1 MSLYEIIVAGIAA
14 SNFVLTLAVMATNRN
29 KAAAA
34 KLDELGRKLEADLAE
49 MDSRFDRRAVEH
61 ALRIERLDAE
71 AESAEAR
78 GLGLDLRPAQ
88 RHPAAGGALVRRDV
102 RSAGADQHQHAAAL
116 EPDDED
122 PVRPRC

>member
-34 KLDELGRKLEADLAE
+34 KLDELGRKLEADLTE
-49 MDSRFDRRAVEH
+49 LDSRFDRRAVEH

-71 AESAEAR
+71 ARRAPKHED
-78 GLGLDLRPAQ
+78 LGAIY
-88 RHPAAGGALVRRDV
+88 
-102 RSAGADQHQHAAAL
+102 DQLNATRQQVERLSGEMSGQL
-116 EPDDED
+116 EQINTNM
-122 PVRPRC
+122 RLLLSQMMKTL

>member
-71 AESAEAR
+71 ARRAPKHED
-78 GLGLDLRPAQ
+78 LG
-88 RHPAAGGALVRRDV
+88 
-102 RSAGADQHQHAAAL
+102 SIYDQLNATRQQVERLSGEMSGQL
-116 EPDDED
+116 EQINTNM
-122 PVRPRC
+122 RLLLSQMMKTL